1 MKKLNYFA
9 SAFLLGIILCGAG
22 CSSKKEV
29 IEPEGGVLINGVV
42 WAKCNVGAPGTF
54 AAKPED
60 PGMFYQWNRKVG
72 WSTTGN
78 PPTSSPASQT
88 WNSTGDTGDTWAT
101 ENDPCP
107 PGWRVPTMD
116 ELQEFVIHAN
126 WTQEN
131 GVGGYRYGS
140 GTNTIFLPAVGHRSK
155 TGALQDEGTKGCYWN
170 NEPWVP
176 GSNYAQYILFTEST
190 RGGGSIEKSA
200 GCSVRCVKK

>member
-9 SAFLLGIILCGAG
+9 SALLLSIVLLGTG
-22 CSSKKEV
+22 CSKKNTDDNL
-29 IEPEGGVLINGVV
+29 GGVLINGVI

-60 PGMFYQWNRKVG
+60 AGMFYQWNRKVG

-78 PPTSSPASQT
+78 PSISSPAGQT
-88 WNSTGDTGDTWAT
+88 WNSTGITGDTWAT

-107 PGWRVPTMD
+107 PGWRVPTHD
-116 ELQEFVIHAN
+116 ELLRIIDNEN

-140 GTNTIFLPAVGHRSK
+140 GTNTIFLPAVGRRNE
-155 TGALQDEGTKGCYWN
+155 TGVLQYEGTRGYYWN
-170 NEPWVP
+170 NKPWGP
-176 GSNYAQYILFTEST
+176 GSDYAGHILFSESSGA
-190 RGGGSIEKSA
+190 GGTCLKSS
-200 GCSVRCVKK
+200 GQSVRCVKK